1 MQRIVFFDGLC
12 PFCHFWVQFLLKK
25 DHNKQFLFAPLQGE
39 TANELLSSE
48 LMSVDTIVLLE
59 DRKKI
64 YTKSNAIL
72 RIIKILGGFRMILF
86 IFKLLPIS
94 IRNFFYDIMARNRFV
109 LRKPLENCPVPKPDV
124 ASRFLD

>member
-12 PFCHFWVQFLLKK
+12 PFCHFWVQFLLKR
-25 DHNKQFLFAPLQGE
+25 DHNKEFLFAPLQGE
-39 TANELLSSE
+39 TARELLPSE
-48 LMSVDTIVLLE
+48 LMSVNTIVLLE

-72 RIIKILGGFRMILF
+72 RIIKILGGSIKMLF
-86 IFKLLPIS
+86 IFKLIPTS
-94 IRNFFYDIMARNRFV
+94 IRNFFYDIIARNRFV
-109 LRKPLENCPVPKPDV
+109 LRKPLKHCPVPKPGV

>member
-12 PFCHFWVQFLLKK
+12 PFCHFWVQFLLKR
-25 DHNKQFLFAPLQGE
+25 DHNKEFLFAPLQGE
-39 TANELLSSE
+39 TARELLPSE
-48 LMSVDTIVLLE
+48 LMSVNTIVLLE

-72 RIIKILGGFRMILF
+72 RIIKILGGSIKMLF
-86 IFKLLPIS
+86 IFKLIPTS

-109 LRKPLENCPVPKPDV
+109 LRKPLKHCPVPKPDV

>member
-12 PFCHFWVQFLLKK
+12 PFCNFWVQFLLKR
-25 DHNKQFLFAPLQGE
+25 DHNKQFFFAPLQGE
-39 TANELLSSE
+39 TAHELLSSE

-64 YTKSNAIL
+64 YTKSNAII
-72 RIIKILGGFRMILF
+72 RIIKILGGFSKTLF
-86 IFKLLPIS
+86 IFEFLPTS
-94 IRNFFYDIMARNRFV
+94 IRNFFYDIIARNRFV
-109 LRKPLENCPVPKPDV
+109 LRKPLKHCPMPKQDV

>member
-12 PFCHFWVQFLLKK
+12 PFCHFWVQFLLKR

-39 TANELLSSE
+39 TAHKLLSSE

-59 DRKKI
+59 NRKKI

-72 RIIKILGGFRMILF
+72 RIIKILGGFRKILF
-86 IFKLLPIS
+86 IFKLLPTS
-94 IRNFFYDIMARNRFV
+94 IRNFFYDIIARNRFV
-109 LRKPLENCPVPKPDV
+109 LRKPLKHCPVPKPDV

>member
-12 PFCHFWVQFLLKK
+12 PFCHFWVQFLLKR
-25 DHNKQFLFAPLQGE
+25 DHNKEFLFAPLQGE
-39 TANELLSSE
+39 TARELLSSE
-48 LMSVDTIVLLE
+48 LMSVNTIVLVE

-72 RIIKILGGFRMILF
+72 RIIKILGGFRKILF
-86 IFKLLPIS
+86 IFKLIPTS

-109 LRKPLENCPVPKPDV
+109 LRKPLKHCPVPKPDL

>member
-59 DRKKI
+59 NRKKI

-72 RIIKILGGFRMILF
+72 RIIKILGGFRKILF
-86 IFKLLPIS
+86 IFKLLPTS
-94 IRNFFYDIMARNRFV
+94 IRNFFYDIIARNRFV
-109 LRKPLENCPVPKPDV
+109 LRKPLKHCPVPKPDV

>member
-12 PFCHFWVQFLLKK
+12 PFCHFWVQFLLKR
-25 DHNKQFLFAPLQGE
+25 DHNKEFLFAPLQGE
-39 TANELLSSE
+39 TARELLSSE
-48 LMSVDTIVLLE
+48 LMSVNTIVLLE

-64 YTKSNAIL
+64 YTKSNAII
-72 RIIKILGGFRMILF
+72 RIIKILGGFRKTLF
-86 IFKLLPIS
+86 IFKLIPTS

-109 LRKPLENCPVPKPDV
+109 LRKPLKHCPVPKPGV

>member
-12 PFCHFWVQFLLKK
+12 PFCHFWVQFLLKR
-25 DHNKQFLFAPLQGE
+25 DHNKEFLFAPLQGE
-39 TANELLSSE
+39 TARELLSSE
-48 LMSVDTIVLLE
+48 LMSVNTIVLLE
-59 DRKKI
+59 DRKKF

-72 RIIKILGGFRMILF
+72 RIIKILGGFRKILF
-86 IFKLLPIS
+86 IFKLIPTS

-109 LRKPLENCPVPKPDV
+109 LRKPLKHCPVPKPDL

>member
-12 PFCHFWVQFLLKK
+12 PFCHFWVQFLLKR
-25 DHNKQFLFAPLQGE
+25 DHNKEFLFAPLQGE
-39 TANELLSSE
+39 TARELLSSE
-48 LMSVDTIVLLE
+48 LMSVNTIVLVE

-109 LRKPLENCPVPKPDV
+109 LRKPLKHCPVPKPDL

>member
-12 PFCHFWVQFLLKK
+12 PFCHFWVQFLLKR
-25 DHNKQFLFAPLQGE
+25 DHNKEFLFAPLQGE
-39 TANELLSSE
+39 TARELLPSE
-48 LMSVDTIVLLE
+48 LMSVNTIVLLE

-72 RIIKILGGFRMILF
+72 RIIKILGGSIKMLF
-86 IFKLLPIS
+86 IFKLIPTS

-109 LRKPLENCPVPKPDV
+109 LRKPLKHCPVPKPGV

>member
-12 PFCHFWVQFLLKK
+12 PFCHFWVQFLLKR

-39 TANELLSSE
+39 TAHELLSSE

-72 RIIKILGGFRMILF
+72 RIIKILGGFRKILF
-86 IFKLLPIS
+86 VFKLLPTS

-109 LRKPLENCPVPKPDV
+109 LRKPLKHCPVPKPDV

>member
-12 PFCHFWVQFLLKK
+12 PFCHFWVQFLLKR

-39 TANELLSSE
+39 TAHELLSSE

-64 YTKSNAIL
+64 YTKSNAII
-72 RIIKILGGFRMILF
+72 RIIKILGGFSKILF
-86 IFKLLPIS
+86 IFEFLATSIS
-94 IRNFFYDIMARNRFV
+94 IFFYDIIARNRFV
-109 LRKPLENCPVPKPDV
+109 LRIRL
-124 ASRFLD
+124 

>member
-12 PFCHFWVQFLLKK
+12 PFCHFWVQFLLKR
-25 DHNKQFLFAPLQGE
+25 DHNKEFLFAPLQGE
-39 TANELLSSE
+39 TARELLSSE
-48 LMSVDTIVLLE
+48 LMSVNTIVLLE

-72 RIIKILGGFRMILF
+72 RIIKILGGSIKMLF
-86 IFKLLPIS
+86 IFKLIPTS

-109 LRKPLENCPVPKPDV
+109 LRKPLKHCPVPKPDV

>member
-12 PFCHFWVQFLLKK
+12 PFCHFWVQFLLKR
-25 DHNKQFLFAPLQGE
+25 DHNKQFFFAPLQGE
-39 TANELLSSE
+39 TAHELLSSE

>member
-12 PFCHFWVQFLLKK
+12 PFCHFWVQFLLKR
-25 DHNKQFLFAPLQGE
+25 DLNKEFLFAPLQGE
-39 TANELLSSE
+39 TARELLSSE
-48 LMSVDTIVLLE
+48 LMSVNTIVLLE
-59 DRKKI
+59 DRKKF

-72 RIIKILGGFRMILF
+72 RIIKILGGFRKILF
-86 IFKLLPIS
+86 IFKLIPTS

-109 LRKPLENCPVPKPDV
+109 LRKPLKHCPVPKPDL

>member
-12 PFCHFWVQFLLKK
+12 PFCHFWVQFLLKR
-25 DHNKQFLFAPLQGE
+25 DHNKEFLFAPLQGE
-39 TANELLSSE
+39 TARELLSSE
-48 LMSVDTIVLLE
+48 LMSVNTIVLLE

-72 RIIKILGGFRMILF
+72 RIIKILGGSIKMLF
-86 IFKLLPIS
+86 IFKLIPTS

-109 LRKPLENCPVPKPDV
+109 LRKPLKHCPVPKPGV

>member
-12 PFCHFWVQFLLKK
+12 PFCHFWVQFLLKR
-25 DHNKQFLFAPLQGE
+25 DHNKEFLFAPLQGE
-39 TANELLSSE
+39 TARELLSSE
-48 LMSVDTIVLLE
+48 LMSVNTIVLLE